1 MKAPSLEYLP
11 DRWRRSP
18 RRWGH
23 SLHTVCSYFAMFPP
37 QVPHV
42 FIRWLTEPG
51 DVVYDPFSGRGT
63 TVLEACR
70 MGRVGYGSDANPL
83 AWVLTGAKADPP
95 TPGEAEARLKE
106 LRVACEP
113 MDPEAA
119 PDNIRMLYHRDVLGQ
134 LLWLRET
141 LDPTDRTDRFILAL
155 LLGVMHANY
164 KPGKLAR
171 GLSISMPNTFSMAP
185 GYVRKYIDEH
195 DLQPPDI
202 SVFDLLDRKM
212 SRLDL
217 PLTPTVRGR
226 AWLQDVRGEI
236 PPFLL
241 ENPAKLVFTSPP
253 YLGVIKYGKYNW
265 IRLWL
270 LKQEPK
276 AVDAKLVATASPTRY
291 LAFIKD
297 SLEALAPSVR
307 DDGYLCLMIGDVA
320 RKDTGDTVNLAG
332 RVWDEVAAPLGWHR
346 VAEVVDRLPT
356 KHKVS
361 RIWKNSRGHATK
373 IDRILV
379 LAKDK
384 KAAGALPGLGP
395 IRWTTPT
402 DWS

>member
-1 MKAPSLEYLP
+1 MRPPSLDHLP
-11 DRWRRSP
+11 DRWRRAP

-23 SLHTVCSYFAMFPP
+23 PLHTVCSYFAMFPP

-63 TVLEACR
+63 TALEACR
-70 MGRVGYGSDANPL
+70 MGRMGLGSDANPL
-83 AWVLTGAKADPP
+83 AHVLSSAKADPP
-95 TPGEAEARLKE
+95 RPEEAQARLDE
-106 LRVACEP
+106 LRYACEP
-113 MDPEAA
+113 MDPSGA
-119 PDNIRMLYHRDVLGQ
+119 PPNIRMLYHDDVLGQ
-134 LLWLRET
+134 LMWLRDT
-141 LDPTDRTDRFILAL
+141 LDAADRTDRFLLAL

-164 KPGKLAR
+164 KPGKVAR

-202 SVFDLLDRKM
+202 DVFDLLARKM

-217 PLTPTVRGR
+217 PEAPTLRGR
-226 AWLQDVRGEI
+226 AWLQDVREE
-236 PPFLL
+236 PPSFLQ
-241 ENPAKLVFTSPP
+241 ERPARLVFTSPP
-253 YLGVIKYGKYNW
+253 YLSVIKYGKYNW

-270 LKQEPK
+270 LKEEPK
-276 AVDAKLVATASPTRY
+276 AVDAKLIATGSPTKY
-291 LAFIKD
+291 LTFMREA
-297 SLEALAPSVR
+297 LEALEPAVR

-320 RKDTGDTVNLAG
+320 RKDSDTVNLAA
-332 RVWDEVAAPLGWHR
+332 RVWEDVAEPLGWHR

-361 RIWKNSRGHATK
+361 RIWKNSRGNATK
-373 IDRILV
+373 TDRILV

-384 KAAGALPGLGP
+384 TCTTALPGLGP
-395 IRWTTPT
+395 IRWTAATA
-402 DWS
+402 WA